1 MKILE
6 RVKNAGRVLLGY
18 DAVASGSR
26 RNAPRSTI
34 KTEDSELVATK
45 RRNLVATTLDQQRNF
60 AIVGWMVRKHL
71 DYVSR
76 FSFHSQTGVP
86 DIDKR
91 LDLLWNNWA
100 NRKSCDTGNRHNLNR
115 RMRLFETGK
124 VINGDAGILKVKGGK
139 LQGIEGNRIAMPAAG
154 LPEALKSKVTP
165 HGLILNKLG
174 AVDQYVVCGK
184 DDTGKLAFQEA
195 VKSADL
201 VFDGYFSRED
211 QTRGV
216 SPLACAINAFQD
228 VYEALDYQLVKIKMH
243 AMLGTVI
250 YSDSVAGGSGFGE
263 TGSGTGEAAKYTY
276 DMKPGMKLRLNPGD
290 RLETVESKTP
300 SVEFMAF
307 TDVEI
312 KIALLSLDIPESFYN
327 AIKAN
332 FSGRKMDWSQY
343 EKSSEHKREAN
354 REALWEIAEW
364 KIPQLVAADTELPA
378 MLSSVGLLPETL
390 QYDFLPQET
399 AWMDE
404 AAEVNAVVAKIG
416 AGLSSITRECKK
428 KNVDVREIVAERRDE
443 IRMFADAGVPLT
455 IGQPGQT
462 PYAPTDAPKGDTVNP
477 DEPPQQEDDNV
488 KSEDSGGLVKWLK

>member
-1 MKILE
+1 MIILD
-6 RVKNAGRVLLGY
+6 RVKDAGRVLLGY
-18 DAVASGSR
+18 DAVSSGTR
-26 RNAPRSTI
+26 RNAPQATI
-34 KTEDSELVATK
+34 RGEDFELIASK
-45 RRNLVATTLDQQRNF
+45 RRKLVATTLDQQRNF

-100 NRKSCDTGNRHNLNR
+100 GRKICDAGNRHNLHR
-115 RMRLFETGK
+115 RMRLFESGK
-124 VINGDAGILKVKGGK
+124 ILNGDAGILKIKGGK
-139 LQGIEGNRIAMPAAG
+139 LQGIEGNRIAKPLSG
-154 LPEALKSKVTP
+154 LPDAIKDKVSA
-165 HGLILNKLG
+165 HGLILNSLG
-174 AVDQYVVCGK
+174 AVDKYVVCGRDQYGTLK
-184 DDTGKLAFQEA
+184 FQQTVA
-195 VKSADL
+195 ASDM
-201 VFDGYFSRED
+201 VFDGYFTRED

-216 SPLACAINAFQD
+216 SPLAAAVNSFQD

-243 AMLGTVI
+243 AMLGAVI
-250 YSDSVAGGSGFGE
+250 YSEAAPGGSGFGE
-263 TGSGTGEAAKYTY
+263 ADSGNTGTAKYTF

-290 RLETVESKTP
+290 RLDTVESKTP
-300 SVEFMAF
+300 STEFMAF
-307 TDVEI
+307 TDIEI

-343 EKSSEHKREAN
+343 EKSSEPKREAN

-364 KIPQLVAADTELPA
+364 KIPQIVTADGELRQLVTKN
-378 MLSSVGLLPETL
+378 GLTPDTL

-404 AAEVNAVVAKIG
+404 AAEINAVIAKIG

-428 KNVDVREIVAERRDE
+428 KNTDVREIVAERRDE
-443 IRMFADAGVPLT
+443 IRMFAAAGVPLT

-462 PYAPTDAPKGDTVNP
+462 PYAPDVKPPTGEPNP
-477 DEPPQQEDDNV
+477 DEPPQQEGKDNA
-488 KSEDSGGLVKWLK
+488 KQAA